1 MIKPENIQETIKSS
15 ELLLQRYKEE
25 LDKQPSSFFF
35 DGLVKNTEEY
45 IEELQEELQKARTNG
60 SKKDTSAGKRIKIN
74 EATSTDIPVINTLI
88 NEYGWKLGDSLLYQ
102 KIYDIPDNL
111 RRDFS
116 NFKNI
121 RPDIVLQDLNG
132 EILAVIE
139 NNLDKENKDLLKLRT
154 IITQVL
160 KPRFLYACSAER
172 ILFYDN
178 AWRGLDAGE
187 FKQVTSFMSLED
199 MKLKIEQQK
208 KIASSREITID
219 TTIAGGFDPTV
230 GKERYYQLQCIRTI
244 IENYKA
250 GKQKML
256 VHMATGLGKTRTAV
270 ALVKAL
276 LSSGLTKRILFVVD
290 RRMLA
295 KQSVDDGFSLISR
308 EYTSSWITS
317 SNFRARRNASIHIV
331 VIDTLELIHSDLP
344 SNFYDLIIVDE
355 CHRSINVNRKLI
367 LDHFLCPR
375 LGLTA
380 TPRIAIPK
388 GATEVA
394 EEDLAIID
402 TYKLFGC
409 ETGEPDFKFDMEQ
422 AIGEGFLAPYKPIE
436 LKSSLITEAEEKGID
451 FSYVLDPEEKYRIEL
466 GEEKNIKIEQLN
478 RKFISEENC
487 IRIAEQLKINT
498 QYGEKVILFGVSQAH
513 CIELAKAINKVFEH
527 DYSEKPYYA
536 EAVISENNELNE
548 TLKAWFKKPYQKPYV
563 VTSVDI
569 LSTGVDIPCVRYI
582 SFAALTKSVGKYIQ
596 MVGRGTRLDPKTGKF
611 SFTVLDF
618 VGLCKRMDDNG
629 KGTLKENIK
638 VVKAGEQKPKGK
650 GTPPPPGNY
659 FLIDNPDPAH
669 LIQRVEIHGDS
680 IIIKDNIPIEEAKR
694 IFEEEL
700 KKTQEP
706 VINELKEKAE
716 VPGYQPTDKEV
727 ADFIDWLSKPNTFL
741 DEGHLQKMYDYPE
754 GSAWDFLL
762 HALGKKKIPTAKE
775 RIEKNYLSYIHTYNF
790 TDEQIV
796 VLKKIKDVFASN
808 IASKKTIDEKDIFG
822 NPIYERL
829 IGSYEVINQKFN
841 GQFGTVLADLK
852 NTFNPPSKA
861 A

>member
-1 MIKPENIQETIKSS
+1 M
-15 ELLLQRYKEE
+15 
-25 LDKQPSSFFF
+25 
-35 DGLVKNTEEY
+35 
-45 IEELQEELQKARTNG
+45 
-60 SKKDTSAGKRIKIN
+60 SKKIN
-74 EATSTDIPVINTLI
+74 EATSTDLPIIQKLV
-88 NEYGWKLGDSLLYQ
+88 NEYGWKVGDTLLYQ
-102 KIYDIPDNL
+102 QIYDIPENL
-111 RRDFS
+111 KKDYS
-116 NFKNI
+116 TLKNI
-121 RPDIVLQDLNG
+121 RPDIVLQDMNG
-132 EILAVIE
+132 EVLAVIE

-154 IITQVL
+154 IVTQLL

-187 FKQVTSFMSLED
+187 FKQVTTFMSLEE

-208 KIASSREITID
+208 KIASNKEITID

-244 IENYKA
+244 IENYKT

-256 VHMATGLGKTRTAV
+256 IHMATGLGKTRTAV

-295 KQSVDDGFSLISR
+295 KQAVDDGFSLISR
-308 EYTSSWITS
+308 EYTSSWITT
-317 SNFRARRNASIHIV
+317 SNFRTRKNASIHVV

-367 LDHFLCPR
+367 FDHFLCPR
-375 LGLTA
+375 VGLTA
-380 TPRIAIPK
+380 TPRIATPK
-388 GATEVA
+388 EGMEVD

-409 ETGEPDFKFDMEQ
+409 ETGEPDFQFD
-422 AIGEGFLAPYKPIE
+422 IKRGIDEGFLAPYKPIE
-436 LKSSLITEAEEKGID
+436 LISSLVDEAKKNGIEFD
-451 FSYVLDPEEKYRIEL
+451 HVLDPQERYVIALGAEKKL
-466 GEEKNIKIEQLN
+466 KLEQLN

-487 IRIAEQLKINT
+487 LRIAEEIKKNT

-513 CIELAKAINKVFEH
+513 CIELAKAINKVFQN
-527 DYSEKPYYA
+527 DNSEKPYYA

-563 VTSVDI
+563 AVSVDI

-582 SFAALTKSVGKYIQ
+582 SLAALTKSVGKYIQ
-596 MVGRGTRLDPKTGKF
+596 MIGRGTRLDPKTGKF
-611 SFTVLDF
+611 SFQILDF
-618 VGLCKRMDDNG
+618 VGLCKRMEDNG
-629 KGTLKENIK
+629 KGTLKENKK
-638 VVKAGEQKPKGK
+638 VVKPGEQKPKTGGVVNPK
-650 GTPPPPGNY
+650 GEY

-669 LIQRVEIHGDS
+669 MIQRVEIHGDS
-680 IIIKDNIPIEEAKR
+680 IVIKDNIPIEEAKR

-700 KKTQEP
+700 KKSQEP
-706 VINELKEKAE
+706 VMVELKEKAQQPE
-716 VPGYQPTDKEV
+716 YQPTDEELAK
-727 ADFIDWLSKPNTFL
+727 FIQWLSLPNTFM

-762 HALGKKKIPTAKE
+762 HALGKKKIPTPKE
-775 RIEKNYLSYIHTYNF
+775 RIEKNYVSYIHTYNF

-796 VLKKIKDVFASN
+796 ILKKIKDVFASN
-808 IASKKTIDEKDIFG
+808 IASNREIDIKEIFG

-829 IGSYEVINQKFN
+829 IGSYDSINQKFDGKFN
-841 GQFGTVLADLK
+841 LVINDLK
-852 NTFNPPSKA
+852 QTFGKRASA
-861 A
+861 

>member
-1 MIKPENIQETIKSS
+1 M
-15 ELLLQRYKEE
+15 
-25 LDKQPSSFFF
+25 
-35 DGLVKNTEEY
+35 
-45 IEELQEELQKARTNG
+45 A
-60 SKKDTSAGKRIKIN
+60 KIN
-74 EATSTDIPVINTLI
+74 EATSTDIPIIHRLVSD
-88 NEYGWKLGDSLLYQ
+88 YGWKIGDTLLYQ
-102 KIYDIPDNL
+102 QIYNIPDNL
-111 RRDFS
+111 KKDYS
-116 NFKNI
+116 TLKNI

-132 EILAVIE
+132 DVLAVIE

-154 IITQVL
+154 IVTQLL

-187 FKQVTSFMSLED
+187 FKQVTTFMSLEE

-208 KIASSREITID
+208 KIASNREITID
-219 TTIAGGFDPTV
+219 TTIAGGYDPTV

-256 VHMATGLGKTRTAV
+256 IHMATGLGKTRTAV

-276 LSSGLTKRILFVVD
+276 LSSGLVKRILFVVD

-295 KQSVDDGFSLISR
+295 KQAVDDGFSLISR
-308 EYTSSWITS
+308 EYTSSWITT
-317 SNFRARRNASIHIV
+317 SNFRTRRNASIHVV

-367 LDHFLCPR
+367 FDHFLCQR
-375 LGLTA
+375 VGLTA
-380 TPRIAIPK
+380 TPRIATPK
-388 GATEVA
+388 EGTEVD

-409 ETGEPDFKFDMEQ
+409 DTGEPDFQFD
-422 AIGEGFLAPYKPIE
+422 IKRGIDEGFLAPYKPIE
-436 LKSSLITEAEEKGID
+436 LISSLVDEAKKNGIEFD
-451 FSYVLDPEEKYRIEL
+451 HVLDPQERYVIALGAEKKL
-466 GEEKNIKIEQLN
+466 KLEQLN

-487 IRIAEQLKINT
+487 LRIAEELKKNT

-513 CIELAKAINKVFEH
+513 CIELAKAINKVFQN
-527 DYSEKPYYA
+527 DNSEKPYYA

-563 VTSVDI
+563 TVSVDI

-582 SFAALTKSVGKYIQ
+582 ALASLTKSVGKYIQ
-596 MVGRGTRLDPKTGKF
+596 MIGRGTRLDPKTGKF
-611 SFTVLDF
+611 SFQILDF
-618 VGLCKRMDDNG
+618 VGLCKRMEDNG
-629 KGTLKENIK
+629 KGTLKENKK
-638 VVKAGEQKPKGK
+638 VVKPGEKKPQTGGVVNPKGE
-650 GTPPPPGNY
+650 Y

-669 LIQRVEIHGDS
+669 MIQRVEIHGDS

-700 KKTQEP
+700 KKSQEP
-706 VINELKEKAE
+706 VMVELKEKALQPE
-716 VPGYQPTDKEV
+716 YQPTEEELAK
-727 ADFIDWLSKPNTFL
+727 FIQWLSLPNTFM

-762 HALGKKKIPTAKE
+762 HALGKKKIPTPKE

-790 TDEQIV
+790 NDEQIV
-796 VLKKIKDVFASN
+796 ILKKIKDVFASN
-808 IASKKTIDEKDIFG
+808 ISSKKEIDIKEIFG

-829 IGSYEVINQKFN
+829 IGSYDTINQKFDGKFN
-841 GQFGTVLADLK
+841 LVINDLK
-852 NTFNPPSKA
+852 QTFGKRASA
-861 A
+861 